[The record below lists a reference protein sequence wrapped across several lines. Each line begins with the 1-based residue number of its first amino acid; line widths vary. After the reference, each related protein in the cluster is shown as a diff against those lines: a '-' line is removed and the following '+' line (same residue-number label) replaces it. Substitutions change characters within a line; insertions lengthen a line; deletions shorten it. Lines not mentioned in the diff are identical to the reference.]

1 MRTHYDNLHISEKA
15 SPEVIRAAYKALAQ
29 KWHPDKHPND
39 RAKAERYFKIISQ
52 AFEVLSDEAARSR
65 YDASLRQKRDTDQG
79 KKQEQYAPPP
89 KSHHDLMA
97 EAWEIGKYSRE
108 RGFLV
113 DSCPYKGVY
122 ASAWMEGYKAG
133 TPPKPKQEQQPP
145 PKEPSGPIPKDNGLT
160 NMIAIAVVGGLAAL
174 AAAVFI
180 SHGLR

>member
-1 MRTHYDNLHISEKA
+1 MLSVKEDSSAAEIRKA
-15 SPEVIRAAYKALAQ
+15 YRQLAQ

-65 YDASLRQKRDTDQG
+65 YDASLHQKRNADQG
-79 KKQEQYAPPP
+79 RKQEQYTPPP

-108 RGFLV
+108 HSFPT

-133 TPPKPKQEQQPP
+133 TPPRPKHEQQP
-145 PKEPSGPIPKDNGLT
+145 PKEPSGPIPKESGLT
-160 NMIAIAVVGGLAAL
+160 NMIAIVVVGGLAAL
-174 AAAVFI
+174 AAAVFVL
-180 SHGLR
+180 HGLR